1 MTMADLK
8 HGKVSIA
15 IPKELTPPKEA
26 GKLSPE
32 EVQRLPKPPSGIGSA
47 CEQAASAIEKV
58 GKLLTLPP
66 SVTAKALREA
76 GQRAEGMDEVVR
88 DLDVLRT
95 TVQQAN
101 LIFDAEAWSLVRQV
115 KDQVTAQSK
124 IDPSL
129 AAPFQPV
136 LDYVGQSGKATARRR
151 PKKTTPPKP

>member
-1 MTMADLK
+1 MADLK

-32 EVQRLPKPPSGIGSA
+32 VVQRLPKPPSGIGSA
-47 CEQAASAIEKV
+47 CEQAASAIDKV

-88 DLDVLRT
+88 DLDVLRA

-136 LDYVGQSGKATARRR
+136 LDYVGQVARRR
-151 PKKTTPPKP
+151 PKKPTPPKP